1 MSVARIHACM
11 YAYMHICTYAYAY
24 TYAPQVDAERDL
36 PSGELVI
43 GLNPPFGHQ
52 NRIAIDFVEHALCA
66 RPAVLSPRGCNPVH

>member
-1 MSVARIHACM
+1 MQHA
-11 YAYMHICTYAYAY
+11 HAYARPHALVWSEHERERGTQHAHAHAY
-24 TYAPQVDAERDL
+24 ILPLQVDAERDL

-66 RPAVLSPRGCNPVH
+66 IAAS